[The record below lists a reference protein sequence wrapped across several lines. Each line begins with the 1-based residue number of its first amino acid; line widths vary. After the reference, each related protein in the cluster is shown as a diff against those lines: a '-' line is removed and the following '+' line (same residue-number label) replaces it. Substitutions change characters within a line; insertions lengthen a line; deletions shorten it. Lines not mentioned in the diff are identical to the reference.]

1 MTQQRSH
8 FFLDVDDEVRLTQI
22 FGQTC
27 VLAAQLLVLLI
38 HRMALGL
45 GSALLRSQR
54 LQDAVGPLAPPI
66 GQQGR
71 VQTFAVEKC
80 SHSAPAL
87 RAPLLSQNRPCGP
100 RIRLFGSLSQKPRSS
115 WSETSTGGFAM
126 HQRSYNEVHWV
137 ANHILG

>member
-71 VQTFAVEKC
+71 VQTFAAEKC
-80 SHSAPAL
+80 TNAAGYGGSRL
-87 RAPLLSQNRPCGP
+87 RLGPGAAVVLGGVGAPLW
-100 RIRLFGSLSQKPRSS
+100 F
-115 WSETSTGGFAM
+115 
-126 HQRSYNEVHWV
+126 
-137 ANHILG
+137 

>member
-54 LQDAVGPLAPPI
+54 LQDAVGPLTPPG
-66 GQQGR
+66 GQQRR
-71 VQTFAVEKC
+71 VQTFPAEERADTASCGSGGLGFLRMPSLYSAV
-80 SHSAPAL
+80 
-87 RAPLLSQNRPCGP
+87 
-100 RIRLFGSLSQKPRSS
+100 
-115 WSETSTGGFAM
+115 
-126 HQRSYNEVHWV
+126 
-137 ANHILG
+137 